1 MFQDCS
7 NFNQPLNNWNVSNVT
22 NMRSMFRQARF
33 NQPLNNW
40 NVCNVG
46 SVLGSFGMAYMFASN
61 AFFDQ
66 DISTWKVPLIP
77 SVPIDFSTGTP
88 VTWTVG
94 EKPQWGVS
102 CP

>member
-1 MFQDCS
+1 MS
-7 NFNQPLNNWNVSNVT
+7 NAL
-22 NMRSMFRQARF
+22 
-33 NQPLNNW
+33 
-40 NVCNVG
+40 
-46 SVLGSFGMAYMFASN
+46 YMFASN